1 MSLMTHKVLFPLFWV
16 PPAGFEPALPPPE
29 GGALS
34 PELRGLS
41 DRDRLAGSSLGVPT
55 TRYGAGMS
63 SPPRVLVVD
72 DEVIIRQLIVINL
85 ELEGFEVHTA
95 ADGLEALA
103 RAREVRPQVITL
115 DVMMPNLDGWTTA
128 QRLRSDP
135 ETRDARI
142 VFISARGRAAD
153 VSRGMQLG
161 EAYLTKPFDPD
172 EVVEAV
178 RRLAGTGPVPD
189 GGAVPDG
196 GTTSDRGIGR
206 SLGSGSDSDIG

>member
-1 MSLMTHKVLFPLFWV
+1 
-16 PPAGFEPALPPPE
+16 
-29 GGALS
+29 
-34 PELRGLS
+34 
-41 DRDRLAGSSLGVPT
+41 
-55 TRYGAGMS
+55 MS
-63 SPPRVLVVD
+63 SPARVLVVD

-135 ETRDARI
+135 QTRDARI
-142 VFISARGRAAD
+142 VFITARGRPAD

-178 RRLAGTGPVPD
+178 RRLAGVGPVPAD
-189 GGAVPDG
+189 GAGSDG
-196 GTTSDRGIGR
+196 GTTSARGTGR
-206 SLGSGSDSDIG
+206 GFGSGPDSDIG

>member
-1 MSLMTHKVLFPLFWV
+1 MP
-16 PPAGFEPALPPPE
+16 
-29 GGALS
+29 S
-34 PELRGLS
+34 P
-41 DRDRLAGSSLGVPT
+41 T
-55 TRYGAGMS
+55 
-63 SPPRVLVVD
+63 RVLVVD
-72 DEVIIRQLIVINL
+72 DEAIIRQLIVINL

-103 RAREVRPQVITL
+103 KAREVRPQVITL

-128 QRLRSDP
+128 QRLRADP

-142 VFISARGRAAD
+142 VFISARGRPAD

-178 RRLAGTGPVPD
+178 RRLAGHQPPGGGAWGRSGEGSVGRDGPVPD
-189 GGAVPDG
+189 GGRPA
-196 GTTSDRGIGR
+196 S
-206 SLGSGSDSDIG
+206 

>member
-1 MSLMTHKVLFPLFWV
+1 
-16 PPAGFEPALPPPE
+16 
-29 GGALS
+29 
-34 PELRGLS
+34 
-41 DRDRLAGSSLGVPT
+41 
-55 TRYGAGMS
+55 MS
-63 SPPRVLVVD
+63 SPPRVLVVE
-72 DEVIIRQLIVINL
+72 DEVIIRQLIVLNL

-103 RAREVRPQVITL
+103 RAREVRPHVITL

-142 VFISARGRAAD
+142 VFISARGRPAD

-178 RRLAGTGPVPD
+178 RRLAG
-189 GGAVPDG
+189 
-196 GTTSDRGIGR
+196 
-206 SLGSGSDSDIG
+206 SGSARDGRTGTGGSTG

>member
-1 MSLMTHKVLFPLFWV
+1 
-16 PPAGFEPALPPPE
+16 
-29 GGALS
+29 
-34 PELRGLS
+34 
-41 DRDRLAGSSLGVPT
+41 
-55 TRYGAGMS
+55 
-63 SPPRVLVVD
+63 VD
-72 DEVIIRQLIVINL
+72 DEAIIRQLIVINL

-103 RAREVRPQVITL
+103 KAREVRPQVITL

-128 QRLRSDP
+128 QQLRADP

-142 VFISARGRAAD
+142 VFISARGRPAD

-178 RRLAGTGPVPD
+178 RRLAGHQPP
-189 GGAVPDG
+189 GGRAPG
-196 GTTSDRGIGR
+196 RAGGR
-206 SLGSGSDSDIG
+206 SRSAERTAGWDSPSPGSGRPAS